1 MSKPRAEP
9 RWLTVK
15 MLRAIHAE
23 AISGFGGAPGV
34 RDESLL
40 ESALDRP
47 RNHFAYRDDASLY
60 GLAAAYCAGIVG
72 NHPFVDGNKR
82 AGIVAA
88 ATFLALNGY
97 RLAPPETEV
106 VMIIEALAA
115 GGLGEEELTQWF
127 SDYSVKE
134 P

>member
-1 MSKPRAEP
+1 MPEPKAEP
-9 RWLTVK
+9 RWLTVR

-34 RDESLL
+34 RDENLL

-60 GLAAAYCAGIVG
+60 RLAAACCAGIVG

-82 AGIVAA
+82 AGVLAA

-97 RLAPPETEV
+97 RFAPPETEV

-127 SDYSVKE
+127 SDYSVKQ

>member
-1 MSKPRAEP
+1 MPKPSAEP

-34 RDESLL
+34 RDENLL

-47 RNHFAYRDDASLY
+47 PNHFAYRDNASLY
-60 GLAAAYCAGIVG
+60 RLAAAYCAGIVG
-72 NHPFVDGNKR
+72 NHAFVDGNKR

-97 RLAPPETEV
+97 RFAPPETEV
-106 VMIIEALAA
+106 VTIIEALTAD
-115 GGLGEEELTQWF
+115 GLGEEELTRWF
-127 SDYSVKE
+127 SDYSVRQ